1 MKPRSASRPST
12 GALASRALVLLSLLL
27 CRPAALHAATPPSG
41 PEPVA
46 LVDPGKDIG
55 FDQKLGA
62 QVPLDLEF
70 RDEAGRTVRLGDY
83 VRDRPVILSLAYYG
97 CPMLCGLALQGLA
110 SSLKPLT
117 YSAGREFEVVTVSF
131 DPRETPD
138 LARATKPGY
147 LTLYGRPGAE
157 AGWHFLTG
165 EAEPIRRI
173 TDAVGFRYKWDE
185 AEKQFAHATGI
196 VMLTPEGRVSRYFFG
211 IDYEPKDLRLGM
223 IESAGGRIGSLADR
237 LLLLCYR
244 YDPHTGRY
252 SAVAMTAVR
261 IGAALSVAGLVAL
274 VFALSRRGRRRPA
287 GGPADGPGEGAS

>member
-1 MKPRSASRPST
+1 MSRTPA
-12 GALASRALVLLSLLL
+12 GV
-27 CRPAALHAATPPSG
+27 PAAVVLILLGLMPGGAVALRAATPPASA
-41 PEPVA
+41 EPA
-46 LVDPGKDIG
+46 AIVDPGKDIG

-83 VRDRPVILSLAYYG
+83 VRNRPVILSLAYYG

-110 SSLKPLT
+110 SSMKPLT
-117 YSAGREFEVVTVSF
+117 YSAGREFEVITVSF
-131 DPRETPD
+131 DPRETPE

-147 LTLYGRPGAE
+147 LSLYGRPGAE
-157 AGWHFLTG
+157 TGWHFLTG
-165 EAEPIRRI
+165 DAEPIRRI

-261 IGAALSVAGLVAL
+261 IAAAVSVLGLGVL
-274 VFALSRRGRRRPA
+274 VFALSRRGRRRPS
-287 GGPADGPGEGAS
+287 GGSADGPGEAAA